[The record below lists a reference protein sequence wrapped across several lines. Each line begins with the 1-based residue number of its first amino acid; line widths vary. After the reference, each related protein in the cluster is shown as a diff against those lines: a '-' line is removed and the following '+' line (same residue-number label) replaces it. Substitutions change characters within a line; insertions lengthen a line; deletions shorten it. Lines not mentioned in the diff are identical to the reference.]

1 MIPNFQGSN
10 ALSREMEVARLQAR
24 IAELEQE
31 KLDVEAFAAV
41 AAHELLAP
49 VVMMDVYATMVAER
63 LDRVLDV
70 QSRSDLDALRGG
82 AARSRL
88 LVETLLHHARTRE
101 ADLAQGPVDVATVV
115 RECLALLAP
124 EIHARHA
131 DVEVGALPQVRGE
144 TPLIGCLFSN
154 LIVNALKYG
163 PRERPRVQV
172 GATRE
177 GPAWRFFVQSPGP
190 VIPPE
195 DRERIFEPYQR
206 GRGERRVR
214 GAGLGL
220 SICRSI
226 VERHGGCIGV
236 EPVEG
241 GENRFF
247 FTLPD

>member
-31 KLDVEAFAAV
+31 K
-41 AAHELLAP
+41 
-49 VVMMDVYATMVAER
+49 MDVDATMVAER

-163 PRERPRVQV
+163 PR
-172 GATRE
+172 
-177 GPAWRFFVQSPGP
+177 
-190 VIPPE
+190 
-195 DRERIFEPYQR
+195 
-206 GRGERRVR
+206 
-214 GAGLGL
+214 
-220 SICRSI
+220 
-226 VERHGGCIGV
+226 
-236 EPVEG
+236 
-241 GENRFF
+241 
-247 FTLPD
+247 

>member
-101 ADLAQGPVDVATVV
+101 ADLAQ
-115 RECLALLAP
+115 LAP

-163 PRERPRVQV
+163 PRERP
-172 GATRE
+172 
-177 GPAWRFFVQSPGP
+177 
-190 VIPPE
+190 
-195 DRERIFEPYQR
+195 
-206 GRGERRVR
+206 
-214 GAGLGL
+214 
-220 SICRSI
+220 
-226 VERHGGCIGV
+226 
-236 EPVEG
+236 
-241 GENRFF
+241 
-247 FTLPD
+247 